1 MAWNWWVLKIANL
14 QSWTKSVKNSL
25 HLHFLSHRTPIPQIW
40 WCYGPSPL
48 PTLLNVAQSRSE
60 MIQPHLSIFFFGK
73 GGVFV
78 VASYSDFKSFIL
90 KQDMAKSVFLNIFVQ
105 DCSSLMGYSRKKNPH
120 PHSERH
126 IFLLLLPFPS
136 PGIPKLPEALLPSGF
151 PSTKNPP
158 PLPIQNCLK
167 LLDTCTIILI

>member
-1 MAWNWWVLKIANL
+1 MLRILSICTFSA
-14 QSWTKSVKNSL
+14 TER
-25 HLHFLSHRTPIPQIW
+25 LSHRFGDAMAPPL
-40 WCYGPSPL
+40 SPPCL
-48 PTLLNVAQSRSE
+48 MSLSRGQKWSSHTLA
-60 MIQPHLSIFFFGK
+60 FFFGK

-120 PHSERH
+120 PLSERH
-126 IFLLLLPFPS
+126 IFLLLLPLPS
-136 PGIPKLPEALLPSGF
+136 PGIPKLLEALLPSGF

-158 PLPIQNCLK
+158 PYPSRIAWNC
-167 LLDTCTIILI
+167 